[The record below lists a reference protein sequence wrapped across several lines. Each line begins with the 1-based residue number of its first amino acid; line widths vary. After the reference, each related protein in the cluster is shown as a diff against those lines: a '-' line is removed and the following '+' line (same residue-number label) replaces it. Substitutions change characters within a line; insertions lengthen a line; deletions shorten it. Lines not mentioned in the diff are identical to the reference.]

1 MDLRESWK
9 SYDEYVVCNYSI
21 LPDALKRQG
30 KQITFPAQSVLV
42 LKGDFPEYIY
52 FIQSGH
58 AQGQRS
64 HLNGN
69 EYVYFHLDSSNGNVG
84 LLEVFSRQDRYVA
97 TIICAT
103 EVIAVRISSVVFYN
117 YVMQDMG
124 LLRRCLSLVAQ
135 DLYRS
140 SGKDGLYYYMDGIDR
155 VRSYLVDYYTSH
167 QTGTE
172 QAIELQAEYQEIAA
186 KLGISVRTV
195 GRSLQYLRESGEIST
210 SHRKTIITK
219 QAYERLLSKILA

>member
-1 MDLRESWK
+1 MD
-9 SYDEYVVCNYSI
+9 N
-21 LPDALKRQG
+21 
-30 KQITFPAQSVLV
+30 
-42 LKGDFPEYIY
+42 
-52 FIQSGH
+52 
-58 AQGQRS
+58 
-64 HLNGN
+64 
-69 EYVYFHLDSSNGNVG
+69 SNGNVG

-117 YVMQDMG
+117 YVMQDMA